1 MGLNDAPP
9 PITEDLFEESTDDK
23 KEESAG
29 SAGTDKS
36 TTRSGVRMVYPVITD
51 FSQLCQLMSL
61 GASSRKI
68 ERIIIRNQK
77 GEIARVLQS
86 PMIHEIWVAEIGSL
100 KSAQGRALKRLIPD
114 EVVKIDDM
122 TFPALVGTIDKN
134 THQLVGSFAEEANHC
149 VAIIDEF
156 DVDREGD
163 LLKALLQ
170 LMESEDYYRRIGISA
185 YGEYSRGSP
194 TEGDGTYVLVKD
206 GKLRMK
212 TRTVW
217 IIFTMYSTATLR
229 KLKKGKAMVDRSL
242 LIQFN
247 LPPDIRKKIGDFELD
262 FAYQLWNPPAT
273 VDISWEEYQRLLVV
287 ADTYNPKIDFRLRD
301 AVIRTY
307 AVIREDGKTFDDYQP
322 LLSLVARL
330 KTPKKEWS

>member
-1 MGLNDAPP
+1 LGLNNSPP
-9 PITEDLFEESTDDK
+9 PISEEDFFEESIDDK
-23 KEESAG
+23 TEGSKSAEAGKETS
-29 SAGTDKS
+29 
-36 TTRSGVRMVYPVITD
+36 RSGVRTIYPVVTD
-51 FSQLCQLMSL
+51 FSQICQLMSL
-61 GASSRKI
+61 SASSRKV
-68 ERIIIRNQK
+68 EKIIIHNRN
-77 GEIARVLQS
+77 GEVARILQS
-86 PMIHEIWVAEIGSL
+86 PMIHTIWVAEIGSL
-100 KSAQGRALKRLIPD
+100 KSSMGRALKNIIPD

-122 TFPALVGTIDKN
+122 TFAALVGTIDKN

-170 LMESEDYYRRIGISA
+170 LMESEDYYRRLGIAS
-185 YGEYSRGSP
+185 YGEYSVGSP

-247 LPPDIRKKIGDFELD
+247 LPTDIRKKIGDFELD
-262 FAYQLWNPPAT
+262 FKYHLWNPPRT
-273 VDISWEEYQRLLVV
+273 VNISWDEYQRLLTV

-301 AVIRTY
+301 ALIRTY
-307 AVIREDGKTFDDYQP
+307 AVIRKDGKTFDDYQP
-322 LLSLVARL
+322 LLGLVANL